1 MILFCRSGIY
11 SGDSVKVYSEGP
23 AHTNLWPASS
33 SNTSNSHIE
42 NALKVN
48 PCFTNSALFI
58 AVPFLPNVMLIIS
71 AEPFPSTWRLLS
83 IFQARSLWIVSVKP
97 PSWPRFP

>member
-48 PCFTNSALFI
+48 PCFTNSRTFYSGALPAQRDVDYFC
-58 AVPFLPNVMLIIS
+58 
-71 AEPFPSTWRLLS
+71 
-83 IFQARSLWIVSVKP
+83 
-97 PSWPRFP
+97 